1 MLHES
6 DFDGFD
12 DETVDAAT
20 TGVSTASA
28 PITTAGVAI
37 STAEPRTPSTTTTIF
52 EDEDVTMAMAQTLI
66 KIKEEKAKKNS
77 NTQEVKATQRLAEIR
92 SRPPTKTQLRNLM
105 MTYLKNIGGYKHR
118 QLKGK
123 TYEEIQGLEHMQTQK
138 STKKPKVNEICK
150 SYRSKKQSEYEKE
163 KKEHRLISSREK
175 ETTDQGLIIED
186 AEIALESEE
195 ESNYGILSLSNSINQ
210 C

>member
-1 MLHES
+1 
-6 DFDGFD
+6 
-12 DETVDAAT
+12 
-20 TGVSTASA
+20 
-28 PITTAGVAI
+28 
-37 STAEPRTPSTTTTIF
+37 
-52 EDEDVTMAMAQTLI
+52 
-66 KIKEEKAKKNS
+66 
-77 NTQEVKATQRLAEIR
+77 
-92 SRPPTKTQLRNLM
+92 
-105 MTYLKNIGGYKHR
+105 
-118 QLKGK
+118 
-123 TYEEIQGLEHMQTQK
+123 MQTQK